1 MINRLK
7 ELLAE
12 YKVTVSFIAGALV
25 VGTAWGSCSFEPST
39 EVVSATTVES
49 AEEIV
54 VDQNTAETQEVA
66 NTNENTA
73 TVNEN
78 TSTDSNMQNGENT
91 ETSTDAVQ

>member
-1 MINRLK
+1 MIDRLK

-12 YKVTVSFIAGALV
+12 YKVTVSFVAGALV

-91 ETSTDAVQ
+91 ETPTDAVQ

>member
-91 ETSTDAVQ
+91 ETPTDAVQ

>member
-1 MINRLK
+1 MIDRLK

-12 YKVTVSFIAGALV
+12 YKVTVSFVAGALV

>member
-1 MINRLK
+1 MIDRLK

-12 YKVTVSFIAGALV
+12 YKVTVSFVAGALV

-78 TSTDSNMQNGENT
+78 SSTDSNMQNGENT
-91 ETSTDAVQ
+91 ETPTDAVQ

>member
-1 MINRLK
+1 MIDRLK

-12 YKVTVSFIAGALV
+12 YKVTVSFVAGALV
-25 VGTAWGSCSFEPST
+25 VGTAWGSCSFEPRT

-91 ETSTDAVQ
+91 ETPTDAVQ